1 MDHGHDQAG
10 DRELEHGSRR
20 GRQLLGALL
29 GAVWRPGLRYL
40 IRKRLMVP
48 TLHGENR

>member
-1 MDHGHDQAG
+1 MDRGHDHAG

-29 GAVWRPGLRYL
+29 GAVLCQRLRYL
-40 IRKRLMVP
+40 IRKRLMAP